1 MNLKNDLFIWYVN
14 IMDFSSECF
23 KRMKLK
29 RTDNII
35 YLFILVTLYILN
47 ITSPL
52 SGDDYYYSLI
62 MRPDFNLDIE
72 FLPINNISDI
82 WKSQI
87 WSYKYYNGRFILHF
101 IVQLFC
107 SIIGLKSFQV
117 INSIIFLLLIVGI
130 NKILRLKCKLK
141 NSLDIFISLI
151 LVFLSIPVIGL
162 TYLGNIS
169 FSINYLWTSCAV
181 VWYLYVLFVRPSN
194 VPNIL
199 LFLFSFIVGS
209 LQESFSIGLSCVLGL
224 YMLTNLKK
232 LHGNQKY
239 LIIGFIIGSAIG
251 ILAPSNFL
259 RFETHRGDSS
269 FSIISL
275 FLQCIRVLLSLRMF
289 WLMSILLFIGY
300 IKNKEKLQ
308 LKEYLWA
315 FGICIINILFAIVV
329 AMTGKHQLVSVELF
343 SMIITICI
351 IYDYYNVFLDKYS
364 KYISLGLIAI
374 YILLLVPIVKYRF
387 LINKEYKSIMLQAEN
402 VDADIIVDKEF
413 GLYSQTSNWFISKYC
428 MLNDYSKW
436 NKRGLSLYLTKGSN
450 GHKIKSIIPEEK
462 DSIISYCIRSNAF
475 NEEVYKRP
483 NSPYYILRI
492 PFSDI
497 DRFQCHIDS
506 RPGFIGGLFI
516 KYILRNDNY
525 VDRQVLNVSH
535 CNTFK
540 TEEYI
545 YAIVPDYPQIQD
557 VKILY
562 AE

>member
-1 MNLKNDLFIWYVN
+1 MRF
-14 IMDFSSECF
+14 
-23 KRMKLK
+23 K
-29 RTDNII
+29 RTDIII
-35 YLFILVTLYILN
+35 YIFILVTLYILN
-47 ITSPL
+47 KTSPL

-72 FLPINNISDI
+72 YSPITNISDI

-130 NKILRLKCKLK
+130 TKILRLKYKIK
-141 NSLDIFISLI
+141 NCLDIFISLI
-151 LVFLSIPVIGL
+151 LILISIPVIGL

-181 VWYLYVLFVRPSN
+181 VWFLYILFNRPNNVSN
-194 VPNIL
+194 FFL
-199 LFLFSFIVGS
+199 LLFSFIVGS

-232 LHGNQKY
+232 LHGTQKY
-239 LIIGFIIGSAIG
+239 LIIGFILGSVVG

-269 FSIISL
+269 FSIIGL

-289 WLMSILLFIGY
+289 WLMSILLFICF
-300 IKNKEKLQ
+300 IKNKKKQ
-308 LKEYLWA
+308 NLKEYLWA

-343 SMIITICI
+343 SMIIIICL
-351 IYDYYNVFLDKYS
+351 IYDYYNDFLNKYS
-364 KYISLGLIAI
+364 KYFSLGLIAI
-374 YILLLVPIVKYRF
+374 YLLLLVPVVKYRF
-387 LINKEYKSIMLQAEN
+387 LINKEYNSIMLQAGD
-402 VDADIIVDKEF
+402 VDSDTIVDKEF
-413 GLYSQTSNWFISKYC
+413 GLYSQTSNWLISKYC

-436 NKRGLSLYLTKGSN
+436 NKRGLSLYLTRGSN
-450 GHKIKSIIPEEK
+450 GHKIKSIIPAEK
-462 DSIISYCIRSNAF
+462 DTIISYCIQTNVI

-483 NSPYYILRI
+483 ASPYYILRI

-516 KYILRNDNY
+516 KYVLRKDNY

-540 TEEYI
+540 TGEYI

-557 VKILY
+557 VRIVY

>member
-1 MNLKNDLFIWYVN
+1 MNLKRI
-14 IMDFSSECF
+14 E
-23 KRMKLK
+23 
-29 RTDNII
+29 NII
-35 YLFILVTLYILN
+35 YLCIFVSLYILN
-47 ITSPL
+47 STSPL

-72 FLPINNISDI
+72 YSPISNISDI
-82 WKSQI
+82 WESQI

-101 IVQLFC
+101 IVQFFC
-107 SIIGLKSFQV
+107 GITGLKTFQG

-130 NKILRLKCKLK
+130 TKILRLKYKPK
-141 NSLDIFISLI
+141 NCLDIFFSLI
-151 LVFLSIPVIGL
+151 LIFLSIPVIGL

-181 VWYLYVLFVRPSN
+181 VWYLYILFVRPSD
-194 VPNIL
+194 VPSL
-199 LFLFSFIVGS
+199 LLLIFSVIVGS

-232 LHGNQKY
+232 LHRIQKY

-251 ILAPSNFL
+251 VLAPSNFL

-269 FSIISL
+269 FSIIGL
-275 FLQCIRVLLSLRMF
+275 FLQCIRVFLSLRMF
-289 WLMSILLFIGY
+289 WVMSVLLLIGI
-300 IKNKEKLQ
+300 IKKKEKLQ
-308 LKEYLWA
+308 FKEYIWA

-351 IYDYYNVFLDKYS
+351 IYDYYNVFIDKYS
-364 KYISLGLIAI
+364 EYFLLGLIAI
-374 YILLLVPIVKYRF
+374 YLLLLVPIVKYRF
-387 LINKEYKSIMLQAEN
+387 LINNEYKSIMLQAED
-402 VDADIIVDKEF
+402 VDSDVIVDKEF
-413 GLYSQTSNWFISKYC
+413 GLYSGTSNWFISKYC

-436 NKRGLSLYLTKGSN
+436 NKRGLSLYLTRGSN

-462 DSIISYCIRSNAF
+462 DRIISYCIQANVL
-475 NEEVYKRP
+475 NEEVYKSP
-483 NSPYYILRI
+483 TLPYYILRI

-497 DRFQCHIDS
+497 DRFRCHIDS
-506 RPGFIGGLFI
+506 KPGYIGGLFI
-516 KYILRNDNY
+516 KYVLKIDNY

-545 YAIVPDYPQIQD
+545 YAIVPDNPQIQE
-557 VKILY
+557 VKIVY
-562 AE
+562 TE